1 MDLLQNS
8 RQDEYNKFR
17 EANAIFRRE
26 DVKDSEGRWVI
37 EDHDVIC
44 EVFKKF

>member
-17 EANAIFRRE
+17 EAQAIFERE
-26 DVKDSEGRWVI
+26 GVTDVLEN
-37 EDHDVIC
+37 HDVIC
-44 EVFKKF
+44 EVFKLFKF